1 MDFARK
7 MLLVPEDLSTVASV
21 AEKTVQTP
29 GTVQSRLDAEMRD
42 ILESNKDDREK
53 SIAYQ
58 QTLQRFLNLAS
69 NRQSNLNSEITDMQ
83 DNLEAGDEK
92 KNKKI
97 DEEIVNSVPAKF
109 RKKAENFLAFARKI
123 NTVTWDHTGRVRLR
137 GILLPD
143 SNIIDLVND
152 AMRSRKTF
160 VAVGRRQF
168 CSALRAAGLPE
179 SFVGNKY
186 FWREGETLEHQNS
199 SSPHSSLASSSHQPM
214 VNTPQASKENKKK
227 DNRSV

>member
-69 NRQSNLNSEITDMQ
+69 NRRSNLNSEITDMQ

-143 SNIIDLVND
+143 SNIVDLVND
-152 AMRSRKTF
+152 AMRSRITF
-160 VAVGRRQF
+160 SAV
-168 CSALRAAGLPE
+168 C
-179 SFVGNKY
+179 
-186 FWREGETLEHQNS
+186 
-199 SSPHSSLASSSHQPM
+199 
-214 VNTPQASKENKKK
+214 
-227 DNRSV
+227 